1 MKKIIREIVELICL
15 VIIVAAVVSI
25 ANDTKIMANVF
36 TDPTTYTVNYE

>member
-1 MKKIIREIVELICL
+1 MKKIIKEIVELICL
-15 VIIVAAVVSI
+15 VIIVVAVVSI